1 MPFVINQ
8 TTAEILDKNSFILE
22 LWHKS
27 NTEDELLGVTKL
39 DLFPIIDSLRI
50 NEDTLSI
57 IPISRNLQPLIIY
70 DGNYPVYNF
79 DTFSNI
85 YYLDLCM
92 AVGTTAQVNNYIKK
106 NYKNP
111 KINQSNYES
120 GYINKKKTFSENYD
134 YSNINNMNTNKNLN
148 QRYKNSFLN
157 QETEKKQSLNYNDSE
172 NRLFENQN
180 KYQVYQDN
188 ENNNIGY
195 AANNQYQDDNNE
207 NSDNKDRVSNIKN
220 NKFQN
225 EINEEEIFEINTLMN
240 NNFKNN
246 PQNKDK
252 LGNIN
257 KFDVEKFLEN
267 NRLELDNINNVNY
280 NANQIQKNKN
290 NSANIQENKI
300 YTHNQYENPFI
311 VNTNTNANNNTNLNL
326 SELPN
331 KYENNKVYQISKES
345 NFYIDNKDKEN
356 QNNKE
361 NNLKLNKLSDTEF
374 FKTGKNLLKSIENND
389 INPEF
394 DNDNFKIEGGYLHD
408 MSKINDNQITK
419 NNSLKNINLNNVDNN
434 SDIPYSPENDLYKKI
449 NNLNIKENKNRDITN
464 SNKSNL
470 TRHTFEIN
478 IEKLINLQILNK
490 ITKNRPFLKYKFFN
504 DSEYVK
510 SDILYYSEY
519 EKETSTVIVDMKT
532 SHSSVIKKSDKIRD
546 LLNDLEIL
554 FIYQNENKDSTE
566 KDSEIIFGRANLPV
580 EELQDLI
587 LNVNNNTNSNNRST
601 LFIYGTEKINRE
613 DCIIGKL
620 KIVLNYNK
628 QNLIENENENI
639 LYEKQTIY
647 SRKIAKNSCLILK
660 LNYFKYNDNF
670 IKNYEYNSEKNNY
683 FYFEIDPFYDDK
695 TLKNVKFIF

>member
-449 NNLNIKENKNRDITN
+449 NNLNIKENKNRYITN

-470 TRHTFEIN
+470 TRHNFEIN